1 MKKQSAPVDVAA
13 SNKAIWD
20 RHQAAIVGNFLA
32 AAAAG
37 AGGMGLFNMLKR
49 TKQKLDTYA
58 PKKPDYNQIATA
70 YVPPALPQPTQPEEE
85 KEASDPIGPL
95 SNLQKAL
102 FFGMPLAGAAGGAY
116 LNARRSK
123 KDKYRAALT
132 GAAMGGGLGLAGGLA
147 MTDFGKLVREA
158 PFKPLPNTDSYG
170 VSEGLNS
177 FTPRMAA
184 LPLGLMAGGYAA
196 DKLMNMHNDKTKQK
210 KNINAIE
217 DARDEYFNTLL
228 ADKAASAALDE
239 AYKTYEEKAA
249 KLSDWWPNMDFSTT
263 PRSGK
268 INYDQNEWGAGSVPF
283 DLVTLGVG
291 LTGLASLGAAGVG
304 GTYMYNKTKAKS
316 DAKQLMRARLAKE
329 RMSSLPGAWID
340 PREVAQVKALA
351 AGNQPSNNDA

>member
-1 MKKQSAPVDVAA
+1 MKKQSAGVDAAA
-13 SNKAIWD
+13 SNQAIWD

-49 TKQKLDTYA
+49 TKQKLDTYR
-58 PKKPDYNQIATA
+58 PKPPDYNQIATA
-70 YVPPALPQPTQPEEE
+70 YAPQALPQPEEE
-85 KEASDPIGPL
+85 KVANDPVGPL

-102 FFGMPLAGAAGGAY
+102 FFGLPIAGAGAGAY
-116 LNARRSK
+116 LNASRNK

-158 PFKPLPNTDSYG
+158 PFKPVPNTDSYG
-170 VSEGLNS
+170 VSEGINS
-177 FTPRMAA
+177 FAPRMAA

-196 DKLMNMHNDKTKQK
+196 DKLMNMHDDKTKQK
-210 KNINAIE
+210 KNIDAIE

-228 ADKAASAALDE
+228 ADKAAAAALDE
-239 AYKTYEEKAA
+239 AYAAYNEKAA
-249 KLSDWWPNMDFSTT
+249 KWSDYWPNMDFST
-263 PRSGK
+263 PPHGGK
-268 INYDQNEWGAGSVPF
+268 VDLNQNEYGAGSLPF

-291 LTGLASLGAAGVG
+291 LTGLASLGAAGLG

-316 DAKQLMRARLAKE
+316 DAKQLMRARIAKE
-329 RMSSLPGAWID
+329 RMSSLPGPWID
-340 PREVAQVKALA
+340 PREVAHVKALA

>member
-1 MKKQSAPVDVAA
+1 MKKQAVVDVAA

-37 AGGMGLFNMLKR
+37 AGGMGLFNMMKR

-58 PKKPDYNQIATA
+58 PKQPDYNQIATA

-85 KEASDPIGPL
+85 KEANDPIGPL

-102 FFGMPLAGAAGGAY
+102 FFGMPLAGAGAGAY
-116 LNARRSK
+116 LNARRNK
-123 KDKYRAALT
+123 TDKYRAALT

-147 MTDFGKLVREA
+147 TTDFGKLVREA
-158 PFKPLPNTDSYG
+158 PFKPVPNTDSWG
-170 VSEGLNS
+170 VSEGKSL
-177 FTPRMAA
+177 TGRMAA

-196 DKLMNMHNDKTKQK
+196 DKLINMHSDKSKQK

-228 ADKAASAALDE
+228 ADKAASVGLDAAYAAYAQDE
-239 AYKTYEEKAA
+239 KSA
-249 KLSDWWPNMDFSTT
+249 WWGNSNK
-263 PRSGK
+263 SN
-268 INYDQNEWGAGSVPF
+268 INLQQNEWGAASLPL
-283 DLVTLGVG
+283 DAVTLAVG

-304 GTYMYNKTKAKS
+304 GTYMYNKTKSKS
-316 DAKQLMRARLAKE
+316 DAKQLQRARLAKE

-340 PREVAQVKALA
+340 PREVAHVKELA